1 MPAPSH
7 HPTRERLVVT
17 VAAMLDE
24 VPPEKLLVD
33 DILLRSGV
41 SKGSMYY
48 HFEDVGHLL
57 DVAYVHRFAQHVD
70 ANIEWLAALLATTD
84 SPESFYEGL
93 RELTNM
99 SQAPER
105 AGARMERARVL
116 GMAAHNDRLRALLAV
131 EQQRL
136 TDALA
141 DLVREAQAKGW
152 ITADVSA
159 RGIAVFIQA
168 YTLGQIVNDVT
179 DDSVP
184 YEEWTALIDH
194 VTRRSFTA
202 E

>member
-1 MPAPSH
+1 
-7 HPTRERLVVT
+7 
-17 VAAMLDE
+17 
-24 VPPEKLLVD
+24 
-33 DILLRSGV
+33 
-41 SKGSMYY
+41 
-48 HFEDVGHLL
+48 
-57 DVAYVHRFAQHVD
+57 
-70 ANIEWLAALLATTD
+70 
-84 SPESFYEGL
+84 
-93 RELTNM
+93 
-99 SQAPER
+99 
-105 AGARMERARVL
+105 
-116 GMAAHNDRLRALLAV
+116 
-131 EQQRL
+131 L